1 MSIYSGSSP
10 FAKGKLSGDK
20 LGKPGVTRG
29 TGKRKSAKIKRKRTT
44 NRLRLQGT
52 TTSTAKGVGFSVIT
66 GANSSRLQSIISQNL
81 TSEAVDGL
89 GLRAA
94 TSRNHLTI
102 QVQTGSDF
110 ASSGAAIDGLKNKRA
125 VLDVD
130 GEVFEGFVTTTVT
143 SGLGSL
149 IRRYRLEF
157 PDKTSLLTA
166 GSSIKLDL
174 EFSS

>member
-1 MSIYSGSSP
+1 M
-10 FAKGKLSGDK
+10 
-20 LGKPGVTRG
+20 
-29 TGKRKSAKIKRKRTT
+29 
-44 NRLRLQGT
+44 
-52 TTSTAKGVGFSVIT
+52 
-66 GANSSRLQSIISQNL
+66 QSIISQNL

-110 ASSGAAIDGLKNKRA
+110 ASSGAALDGLKNKRA

-130 GEVFEGFVTTTVT
+130 GEVFEGFGTTTVT